1 MSRKTIGVLILILWV
16 GALAFLYNRTTH
28 QTLDQR
34 LTEVGMRVSPETF
47 YYSLMQGDAQ
57 VGAASSSVDTSKTKV
72 IAADMVR
79 GRFPTGKDTLRIE
92 ARSEARFT
100 RGMRLSDFV
109 LRASGDLTPFQIRGV
124 MQEGEAKT
132 LRITTEQQGERA
144 ITQEAIADAPVF
156 LPTVAPLPLLLTRA
170 PEIGDSVNVSLFDPM
185 SRSLK
190 NVTLHIE
197 ADSLFLIADSATFDS
212 TSNKWVKARQ
222 DSVRGWRI
230 TRTGAPLTA
239 WVDRAG
245 RLIAASEPGGITM
258 IRTAFEIAF
267 RNFQAEEAGRTGAAN
282 KPGGAANNDKRAGS
296 QRKP

>member
-1 MSRKTIGVLILILWV
+1 MSRKTIGVVILVLWV

-47 YYSLMQGDAQ
+47 YYSLMQGDTQ

-72 IAADMVR
+72 IVADMVR
-79 GRFPTGKDTLRIE
+79 GRFPAGKDTLRLE

-100 RGMRLSDFV
+100 RGMRLHDFV
-109 LRASGDLTPFQIRGV
+109 IRATGDLTPFQIRGV
-124 MQEGEAKT
+124 MQEGEGKT

-197 ADSLFLIADSATFDS
+197 ADSLFLIADSAAFDS
-212 TSNKWVKARQ
+212 TANRWVKARQ
-222 DSVRGWRI
+222 DSIRGWRI
-230 TRTGAPLTA
+230 TRRGALLTA

-245 RLIAASEPGGITM
+245 RLIAASEPGGMTL

-267 RNFQAEEAGRTGAAN
+267 RNFQAEEMQRARSLN
-282 KPGGAANNDKRAGS
+282 KPAGTAGNKKRVVS